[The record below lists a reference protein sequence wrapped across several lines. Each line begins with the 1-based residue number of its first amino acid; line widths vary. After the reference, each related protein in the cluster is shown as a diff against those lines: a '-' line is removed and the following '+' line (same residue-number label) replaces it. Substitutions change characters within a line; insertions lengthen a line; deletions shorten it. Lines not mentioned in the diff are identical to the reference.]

1 MTPVDLVLLHA
12 PSVYDF
18 REKAILYGPV
28 ADLIPSSSMFEMYP
42 IVLQVKGGGLG
53 GIFGQADSVYR
64 TKRGAE
70 KTLFQLTIVLVVL
83 FIVISIVALRVG
95 R

>member
-1 MTPVDLVLLHA
+1 METYLNIAQIILSSALIIAVL
-12 PSVYDF
+12 F
-18 REKAILYGPV
+18 
-28 ADLIPSSSMFEMYP
+28 
-42 IVLQVKGGGLG
+42 QVKGGGLG

-83 FIVISIVALRVG
+83 FLVVSIIAIRVG
-95 R
+95 